1 MSTYDSSSIHRY
13 LDAAFAE
20 VPASPDAQDLKEE
33 IRGNLSARIAEL
45 ETSGVTGAT
54 AIRTAIKELGDI
66 SEILAPLGEVE
77 RGTDSGASDALAG
90 ATDRKGAAAY
100 LRNQV
105 RPKPRF
111 VVRTVVVSLV
121 EAAGIAFVALAATK
135 VVSLGVPVQAL
146 VALAAVALPAGIL
159 TADGLRQETLQN
171 YPVPRRRAAS
181 YGVASVLG
189 ASGLALGG
197 IYSGDHSAA
206 WPLFALV
213 ALIVAS
219 ILAFTYL
226 GVTQTNRKKPWVRAL
241 GEEWMN
247 AHGNGWEGDR
257 FSEDPDAAARFGI
270 YMAVLWIV
278 ALGAFI
284 ALGVAIGYA
293 WSWLVLL
300 GAFVVQLLV
309 LARMLFPPGQRRP

>member
-1 MSTYDSSSIHRY
+1 MSTYDNSSIHRY

-66 SEILAPLGEVE
+66 SEILAPLSE
-77 RGTDSGASDALAG
+77 RGTDGGAGDALAD
-90 ATDRKGAAAY
+90 ATERRGAAAY
-100 LRNQV
+100 LRNKV

-135 VVSLGVPVQAL
+135 VVFLGVPFQAII
-146 VALAAVALPAGIL
+146 AIAAIALPAGIL
-159 TADGLRQETLQN
+159 TADGLRQETSQN
-171 YPVPRRRAAS
+171 YPVPRRRATW

-189 ASGLALGG
+189 AFGLALGG
-197 IYSGDHSAA
+197 IYWGDHSAA
-206 WPLFALV
+206 WPLFALA

-219 ILAFTYL
+219 ILVFTYL

-309 LARMLFPPGQRRP
+309 LARMLFPAGQRRP